1 MSPEELLCHIGA
13 DTGDFL
19 GRALLTWM
27 KQNSAFRLFLERYK
41 DKVRAKLRNCD
52 TEDKRHDLL
61 WELEAACLL
70 TKSSDFALEYER
82 YGIRISRAPDYS
94 VSHRLGVQFDAEA
107 TRIRKTQA
115 AAVAEWESGI
125 KRAIRAVPS
134 DLGVSLSITA
144 EFTPDLLRRLNAARE

>member
-1 MSPEELLCHIGA
+1 MA
-13 DTGDFL
+13 RDTGDFL

-70 TKSSDFALEYER
+70 TKSSDLALEYER
-82 YGIRISRAPDYS
+82 YGTGISRAPDYS

-115 AAVAEWESGI
+115 AAATRE
-125 KRAIRAVPS
+125 
-134 DLGVSLSITA
+134 
-144 EFTPDLLRRLNAARE
+144 AR